1 MESIVGLQFSHC
13 DKYDLLQGR
22 AYRQNYGFAGH
33 TKRGEVP
40 KKVVQAQSESRR
52 KIFP

>member
-1 MESIVGLQFSHC
+1 MESIVALQFSHC

-33 TKRGEVP
+33 AKRGEVT
-40 KKVVQAQSESRR
+40 KVQAQSESRR